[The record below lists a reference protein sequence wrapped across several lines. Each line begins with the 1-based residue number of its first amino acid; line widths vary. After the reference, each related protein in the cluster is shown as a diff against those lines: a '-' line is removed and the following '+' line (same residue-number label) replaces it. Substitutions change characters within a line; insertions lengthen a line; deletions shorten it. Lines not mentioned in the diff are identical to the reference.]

1 MKVLYSDKDIAVVIK
16 PAGVSSQASHD
27 FNDDMVSLIRKELG
41 CTEVYVVHR
50 LDQMVSGVMVY
61 ALNKDAAA
69 KLSAQAAGGGFNKK
83 YQALLDGIPKEKKG
97 ELTDY
102 LVKDETSNLSR
113 VCTPKTKGA
122 REAKLTYKVI
132 ESKFTGGKDGR
143 QLCKVEVG
151 LITGR
156 HHQIRVQFGS
166 RGCPIIGDVKYGYK
180 GEAEPIALAAVEL
193 AFSHPKTKKAM
204 RYTYD
209 WDRNIS

>member
-16 PAGVSSQASHD
+16 PAGISSQASHD
-27 FNDDMVSLIRKELG
+27 FKDDMITLIQKELN
-41 CTEVYVVHR
+41 CDDVYVVHR

-69 KLSAQAAGGGFNKK
+69 KLSAQLSGSGFNKK
-83 YQALLDGIPKEKKG
+83 YQAILEGIPKEKKG
-97 ELTDY
+97 ELTDF
-102 LVKDETSNLSR
+102 LIKDDKTNLSR
-113 VCTPKTKGA
+113 VCDAKTKGA
-122 REAKLTYKVI
+122 KEAKLKYKVI
-132 ESKFTGGKDGR
+132 ENKFTGGK
-143 QLCKVEVG
+143 QMSKVEVE

-166 RGCPIIGDVKYGYK
+166 RNTPIVGDVKYGYK
-180 GEAEPIALAAVEL
+180 GEPEPIALAAVEL
-193 AFSHPKTKKAM
+193 TFSHPKTKKAM